1 MPNSISW
8 SIRSTT
14 LEADLREMRAITRRM
29 FHNIWIRETGI
40 ARRIPYPLAARSDRS
55 PACAAAVVPARRYY
69 DRRHLH
75 GSGSSAEGARGR
87 AVVAEHQETQSAT
100 HIRPWSAQPGFRW
113 NQ

>member
-69 DRRHLH
+69 DRRHLY
-75 GSGSSAEGARGR
+75 GSGSPAEGVRRKAVAAARR
-87 AVVAEHQETQSAT
+87 ETQSAT
-100 HIRPWSAQPGFRW
+100 HTRLWSARPGFRW
-113 NQ
+113 DQ